1 MTTVV
6 SNKNSKYNEFFSEVI
21 SMIDE
26 QYTKPPKILVVA
38 LPDGEDAENHLS
50 TYGMDTLDMFQ
61 MASLVLHEA
70 TKFMLDDALDKV
82 LPNIDDED
90 YDELDEE
97 EIDNNG

>member
-6 SNKNSKYNEFFSEVI
+6 SNKDSEYNEFFSEVI

-26 QYTKPPKILVVA
+26 QYTKPPKIMVVA
-38 LPDGEDAENHLS
+38 LPDDEDAEYHLS

-61 MASLVLHEA
+61 SSSLVLHEA

-97 EIDNNG
+97 EIDNDG